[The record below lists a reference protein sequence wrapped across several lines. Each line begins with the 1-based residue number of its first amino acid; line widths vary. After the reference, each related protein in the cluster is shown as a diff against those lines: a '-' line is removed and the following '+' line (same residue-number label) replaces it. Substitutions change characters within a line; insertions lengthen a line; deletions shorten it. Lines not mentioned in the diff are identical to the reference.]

1 MSESCRVPTS
11 AQRQYLDVQDRAE
24 RATLATICKALEDAA
39 KQAAEELQSTE
50 FRDSPPSY
58 GYFAAAAH
66 QKLFVLLCGGD
77 PETLAGGDPDIAARI
92 LDNGRQLSDH
102 YWAGRAVPTDASSN

>member
-1 MSESCRVPTS
+1 MNNYEMNRRQALIAGGLGVLSMGMPGAVMGSDKLNSSGNAVASEKSC
-11 AQRQYLDVQDRAE
+11 
-24 RATLATICKALEDAA
+24 I
-39 KQAAEELQSTE
+39 
-50 FRDSPPSY
+50 
-58 GYFAAAAH
+58 
-66 QKLFVLLCGGD
+66 FVLLCGGD